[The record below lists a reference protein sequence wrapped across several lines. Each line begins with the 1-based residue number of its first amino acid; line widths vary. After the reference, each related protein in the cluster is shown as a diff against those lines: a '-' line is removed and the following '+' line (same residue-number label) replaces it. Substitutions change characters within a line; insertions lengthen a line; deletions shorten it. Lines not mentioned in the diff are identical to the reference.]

1 MALKDK
7 SIIAPLVAIKNL
19 FMKPITVRYP
29 DEKLDVFPNE
39 GVSPRY
45 RGIHTNDMEK
55 CIGCRSCERICPAN
69 AIVMELPD
77 GKEDVKKEYRPSMD
91 YGRCCFCAF
100 CVDVCPT
107 TSLKMSR
114 EYDFTVAAPMSMRD
128 GEEVK
133 FVMDQFVF
141 QPSNMHGDNV
151 GYVTG
156 KNMKV
161 LG

>member
-1 MALKDK
+1 MSFIEK
-7 SIIAPLVAIKNL
+7 SISAPLTAIKNL
-19 FMKPITVRYP
+19 FKRPVTVRYP
-29 DEKLDVFPNE
+29 AEKLDVFPVE
-39 GVSPRY
+39 GISPRY
-45 RGIHTNDMEK
+45 RGIHVNDLDK
-55 CIGCRSCERICPAN
+55 CIGCSSCERICPAN
-69 AIVMELPD
+69 AIIMELPE
-77 GKEDVKKEYRPSMD
+77 GKEDVKKEYRPTMD

-128 GEEVK
+128 GAEVEY
-133 FVMDQFVF
+133 VMNQFVF
-141 QPSNMHGDNV
+141 QPDNTHQENV

-156 KNMKV
+156 KSMKV